1 MLSGLTSLASSA
13 SNKFNQLTTVAKGVL
28 CIPSIISNLP
38 GSLAAVGGGI
48 VAGIAD
54 AATSAIS
61 ATTELITSAISAQV
75 AKVTGAID
83 SVLNTITGAIA
94 SVAGAL
100 NIVNKFAKDLKR
112 QVSDVRKF
120 VSDKENCSFAAASL
134 ANCMANQALNSLTP
148 GVIKDISKG
157 LVKLDDVGSKIA
169 DTISSPAGT
178 VGEYMNKAN
187 SEMQRAAKIISTV
200 DII

>member
-28 CIPSIISNLP
+28 CIPSIISSIP
-38 GSLAAVGGGI
+38 GSLGAVGGGI
-48 VAGIAD
+48 VAGIAG
-54 AATSAIS
+54 AATAAIGSA
-61 ATTELITSAISAQV
+61 TELITSAISAQV
-75 AKVTGAID
+75 AKVTGAVD

-94 SVAGAL
+94 AVAGA
-100 NIVNKFAKDLKR
+100 IDIAKKFAEDIKQ
-112 QVSDVRKF
+112 QVSDVGKF
-120 VSDKENCSFAAASL
+120 ISDKENCNFAAASL
-134 ANCMANQALNSLTP
+134 ANCMVNQALNSLTP
-148 GVIKDISKG
+148 GAIKDISKG

-187 SEMQRAAKIISTV
+187 SEMQRAAKVISTV
-200 DII
+200 KII